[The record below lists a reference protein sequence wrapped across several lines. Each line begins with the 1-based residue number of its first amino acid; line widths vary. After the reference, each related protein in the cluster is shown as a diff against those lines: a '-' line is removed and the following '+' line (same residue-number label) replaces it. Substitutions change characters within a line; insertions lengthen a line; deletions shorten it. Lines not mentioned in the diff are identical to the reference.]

1 MKKYVILA
9 AVILLAIGFGSFQ
22 YWAIGWQGTVDVS
35 IGTVQGSV
43 NISTNVTPPTLIS
56 TIVPGRPFKL
66 GDNDTYLYKI
76 TLPSTY
82 NGYYIVTLHLA
93 NAGELGEDLEYLLM
107 NVTLSTNA
115 SDGTSDVVN
124 YKWLSLDNG
133 RVQFK
138 ITSNDITG
146 GSSGYIYIVDGSGK
160 ALVEAGGSIDSP
172 KFVINVE
179 EIGAGTVA
187 G

>member
-1 MKKYVILA
+1 MKKYAILA

-22 YWAIGWQGTVDVS
+22 YWANGWQGTVEVS
-35 IGTVQGSV
+35 IGTVHGSV
-43 NISTNVTPPTLIS
+43 NISTDTPTLIS
-56 TIVPGRPFKL
+56 NIVPGRPFKL
-66 GDNDTYLYKI
+66 GDNDTYLYNI
-76 TLPSTY
+76 TLPVGY
-82 NGYYIVTLHLA
+82 NGYYIVTLYLA

-115 SDGTSDVVN
+115 TNGTSGVVAT
-124 YKWLSLDNG
+124 KWLSLDNG

-138 ITSNDITG
+138 ITSSDITA

-160 ALVEAGGSIDSP
+160 ALVEAGGSIESP

-179 EIGAGTVA
+179 EIGAGQ
-187 G
+187 

>member
-43 NISTNVTPPTLIS
+43 NISTNVTPLTLIS
-56 TIVPGRPFKL
+56 NIVPGRPFKL
-66 GDNDTYLYKI
+66 GDTDTYLYNI
-76 TLPSTY
+76 TLPVGY
-82 NGYYIVTLHLA
+82 NGYYIVTLYLA

-115 SDGTSDVVN
+115 TNGTSGVVAT
-124 YKWLSLDNG
+124 KWLSLDNG

-138 ITSNDITG
+138 ITSDNISNTTG
-146 GSSGYIYIVDGSGK
+146 GSGYIYIVDGSGK

-179 EIGAGTVA
+179 EIGAGQ
-187 G
+187 

>member
-43 NISTNVTPPTLIS
+43 NISTDTPTLIS
-56 TIVPGRPFKL
+56 NIVPGRPFKL
-66 GDNDTYLYKI
+66 GDNDTYLYNI
-76 TLPSTY
+76 TPPVVY

-115 SDGTSDVVN
+115 TNGTSDVVAS
-124 YKWLSLDNG
+124 KWLSLDNG

-138 ITSNDITG
+138 ITQSNISG
-146 GSSGYIYIVDGSGK
+146 GNSGYIYIVDGSGK

-179 EIGAGTVA
+179 EIGAGQ
-187 G
+187 